1 MLKSKR
7 RKNPTEGSFLG
18 GLAIGVGGG
27 LLLSSK
33 AASALFLKSTGG
45 DKPPCLM
52 ATVAH
57 PEGEPYFPNPQPGV
71 NCNAGLGAS
80 QTSGINTPLYIAVG
94 GIGLIGYL
102 VGGGS
107 GAIGAV
113 IGVVGIAISKFTI

>member
-1 MLKSKR
+1 
-7 RKNPTEGSFLG
+7 
-18 GLAIGVGGG
+18 
-27 LLLSSK
+27 
-33 AASALFLKSTGG
+33 
-45 DKPPCLM
+45 M